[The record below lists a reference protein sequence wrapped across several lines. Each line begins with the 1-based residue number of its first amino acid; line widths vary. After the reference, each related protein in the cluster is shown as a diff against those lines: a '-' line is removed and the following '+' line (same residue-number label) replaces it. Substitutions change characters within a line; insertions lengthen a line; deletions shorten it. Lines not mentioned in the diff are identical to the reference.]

1 MSNVLGDV
9 VKKRIGRAMKQNR
22 LVLFSFMM
30 ALAFSLFTA
39 PVIGQEQ
46 PPAAKSGGLT
56 PMQPKQFPVGV
67 QWCSCRLNGKSVGLN
82 QPTLQLDAQ
91 LRMRGFG
98 GCNTFSAVAY
108 PLKNQGLAVGPL
120 ALTRKECAKAEME
133 LEKAY
138 LLTLRTT
145 AKWEERE
152 GILILLGQAG
162 ELKFD
167 RALF

>member
-67 QWCSCRLNGKSVGLN
+67 QWVLVSLNGKSVGLN

-120 ALTRKECAKAEME
+120 ALTRKKCAKAEME

>member
-1 MSNVLGDV
+1 M
-9 VKKRIGRAMKQNR
+9 KRLIDTGRGLLIAMM
-22 LVLFSFMM
+22 LCGFIV
-30 ALAFSLFTA
+30 
-39 PVIGQEQ
+39 PVIAQEQ
-46 PPAAKSGGLT
+46 PPAGAKSGGLA

-67 QWCSCRLNGKSVGLN
+67 QWVLVTLNGKSVGLN

-108 PLKNQGLAVGPL
+108 PLKNQGLAVGPI
-120 ALTRKECAKAEME
+120 ALTRKECAKAEMD

-138 LLTLRTT
+138 LLGLRTT
-145 AKWEERE
+145 GKWEERD
-152 GILILLGQAG
+152 GSLLLVGQAG

>member
-1 MSNVLGDV
+1 MKRFRDAGRGLLISLV
-9 VKKRIGRAMKQNR
+9 VG
-22 LVLFSFMM
+22 SFFAP
-30 ALAFSLFTA
+30 ALA
-39 PVIGQEQ
+39 QDQ
-46 PPAAKSGGLT
+46 PPAGAKAGALT
-56 PMQPKQFPVGV
+56 TMQQKQFPVGV
-67 QWCSCRLNGKSVGLN
+67 QWVLVSLNGKSVGLN

-91 LRMRGFG
+91 LRMRGFS

-120 ALTRKECAKAEME
+120 ALTRKECAKAEMD

-138 LLTLRTT
+138 LLGLRTT
-145 AKWEERE
+145 GKWEERD
-152 GILILLGQAG
+152 GSLLLVGQAG

>member
-1 MSNVLGDV
+1 MKRFRDAGRGFLISLV
-9 VKKRIGRAMKQNR
+9 VGAFIAP
-22 LVLFSFMM
+22 
-30 ALAFSLFTA
+30 ALA
-39 PVIGQEQ
+39 QDQ
-46 PPAAKSGGLT
+46 PPAGAKSGALT
-56 PMQPKQFPVGV
+56 TMQPKQFPVGV
-67 QWCSCRLNGKSVGLN
+67 QWVLVSLNGKSVGLN

-91 LRMRGFG
+91 LRMRGFS

-120 ALTRKECAKAEME
+120 ALTRKECAKAEMD

-138 LLTLRTT
+138 LLGLRTT
-145 AKWEERE
+145 GKWEERD
-152 GILILLGQAG
+152 GSLLLVGQAG

>member
-1 MSNVLGDV
+1 MVLGM
-9 VKKRIGRAMKQNR
+9 KNTKGKTMKQNR
-22 LVLFSFMM
+22 LMFVGLMLALTTALFSVPV
-30 ALAFSLFTA
+30 AAQDQA
-39 PVIGQEQ
+39 PAG
-46 PPAAKSGGLT
+46 KSGALT

-67 QWCSCRLNGKSVGLN
+67 QWVLVSLNGKSVGFN

-108 PLKNQGLAVGPL
+108 PMKNQGLAVGPI
-120 ALTRKECAKAEME
+120 ALTRKECDKAEME

-138 LLTLRTT
+138 LLALRT
-145 AKWEERE
+145 AGKWEERD
-152 GILILLGQAG
+152 GGLTLLGQSG
-162 ELKFD
+162 ELKFE

>member
-9 VKKRIGRAMKQNR
+9 VKKRRGRAMKQNR

-30 ALAFSLFTA
+30 ALASSVFTA
-39 PVIGQEQ
+39 PVIAQEQ

-67 QWCSCRLNGKSVGLN
+67 QWVLVSLNGKSVGLN

-120 ALTRKECAKAEME
+120 ALTR
-133 LEKAY
+133 LS
-138 LLTLRTT
+138 
-145 AKWEERE
+145 
-152 GILILLGQAG
+152 LIHI
-162 ELKFD
+162 
-167 RALF
+167 

>member
-1 MSNVLGDV
+1 
-9 VKKRIGRAMKQNR
+9 MKHNR
-22 LVLFSFMM
+22 LVLFGLLL
-30 ALAFSLFTA
+30 ALIASASA
-39 PVIGQEQ
+39 PLRAQEQ
-46 PPAAKSGGLT
+46 APSGKSGGLA

-67 QWCSCRLNGKSVGLN
+67 QWVLVTLNGKSVGLN

-108 PLKNQGLAVGPL
+108 PLKSQGLAVGPL
-120 ALTRKECAKAEME
+120 ALTRKECAKAEMD

-138 LLTLRTT
+138 LLALRT
-145 AKWEERE
+145 AVKWEERD
-152 GILILLGQAG
+152 GSLILTGQAG

>member
-1 MSNVLGDV
+1 M
-9 VKKRIGRAMKQNR
+9 KRFKNASAGLLLA
-22 LVLFSFMM
+22 LVGCVFV
-30 ALAFSLFTA
+30 A
-39 PVIGQEQ
+39 PAIAQEQ
-46 PPAAKSGGLT
+46 PPAGGKPGALT
-56 PMQPKQFPVGV
+56 TMQQKQFPVGV
-67 QWCSCRLNGKSVGLN
+67 QWVLVSLNGKSMGLT

-91 LRMRGFG
+91 LRMRGFS

-120 ALTRKECAKAEME
+120 ALTRKECAKAEMD

-138 LLTLRTT
+138 LLGLRMTG
-145 AKWEERE
+145 KWEERE
-152 GILILLGQAG
+152 GNLFLFGQAG

>member
-1 MSNVLGDV
+1 MKRFRGAGRGLLISLV
-9 VKKRIGRAMKQNR
+9 VGAF
-22 LVLFSFMM
+22 VAP
-30 ALAFSLFTA
+30 ALA
-39 PVIGQEQ
+39 QDQ
-46 PPAAKSGGLT
+46 PPAGAKSGALT
-56 PMQPKQFPVGV
+56 TMQPKQFPVGV
-67 QWCSCRLNGKSVGLN
+67 QWVLVSLNGKSVGLN

-91 LRMRGFG
+91 LRMRGFS

-138 LLTLRTT
+138 LLGLRTT
-145 AKWEERE
+145 GKWEERD
-152 GILILLGQAG
+152 GALLLVGQAG

>member
-1 MSNVLGDV
+1 
-9 VKKRIGRAMKQNR
+9 MKR
-22 LVLFSFMM
+22 LVDTGRGLLIAMM
-30 ALAFSLFTA
+30 LGGFIA
-39 PVIGQEQ
+39 PVIAQEQ
-46 PPAAKSGGLT
+46 PPAGAKSGGLA

-67 QWCSCRLNGKSVGLN
+67 QWVLVTLNGKSVGLN

-108 PLKNQGLAVGPL
+108 PLKNQGLAVGPI
-120 ALTRKECAKAEME
+120 ALTRKECAKTEMD

-138 LLTLRTT
+138 LLGLRT
-145 AKWEERE
+145 AGKWEERE
-152 GILILLGQAG
+152 GSLFLVGQAG
-162 ELKFD
+162 ELKFE

>member
-1 MSNVLGDV
+1 MKRFRGAGRGLLIALILGGFV
-9 VKKRIGRAMKQNR
+9 VP
-22 LVLFSFMM
+22 
-30 ALAFSLFTA
+30 ALA
-39 PVIGQEQ
+39 QDQ
-46 PPAAKSGGLT
+46 PAAGAKSGALT

-67 QWCSCRLNGKSVGLN
+67 QWVLVSLNGKSVGLN

-91 LRMRGFG
+91 LRMRGFS

-120 ALTRKECAKAEME
+120 ALTRKECAKAEMD

-152 GILILLGQAG
+152 GSLILVGQAG

>member
-1 MSNVLGDV
+1 MARRGSEMRAKPSVMIARCAALLVLGLVSVDPLTV
-9 VKKRIGRAMKQNR
+9 HAQNQPAPEKKSG
-22 LVLFSFMM
+22 
-30 ALAFSLFTA
+30 ALA
-39 PVIGQEQ
+39 
-46 PPAAKSGGLT
+46 

-67 QWCSCRLNGKSVGLN
+67 QWVLVSLNGKSVGFN

-108 PLKNQGLAVGPL
+108 PMRNQGLAVGPI
-120 ALTRKECAKAEME
+120 ALTRKECDKADMD

-138 LLTLRTT
+138 LLALRT
-145 AKWEERE
+145 AGRWEERD
-152 GILILLGQAG
+152 GGLVIIGQSG
-162 ELKFD
+162 ELRFD

>member
-30 ALAFSLFTA
+30 ALAFNLFTA
-39 PVIGQEQ
+39 PVISQEQ

-67 QWCSCRLNGKSVGLN
+67 QWVLVSLNGKSVGLN

-120 ALTRKECAKAEME
+120 ALTRKKCAKAEME

-138 LLTLRTT
+138 LFTLRTT

>member
-1 MSNVLGDV
+1 MKRFRSVGRGLLISLV
-9 VKKRIGRAMKQNR
+9 VGAFF
-22 LVLFSFMM
+22 VP
-30 ALAFSLFTA
+30 ALA
-39 PVIGQEQ
+39 QDQ
-46 PPAAKSGGLT
+46 PPAGAKSGGLA

-67 QWCSCRLNGKSVGLN
+67 QWVLVSLNGKSVGLN

-91 LRMRGFG
+91 LRMRGFS

-120 ALTRKECAKAEME
+120 ALTRKECAKAEMD

-138 LLTLRTT
+138 LLGLRTT
-145 AKWEERE
+145 GKWEERD
-152 GILILLGQAG
+152 GSLLLVGQAG

>member
-1 MSNVLGDV
+1 MAGRGSEMRAKPSVMIARCAALLVMGLVSVDPLAVHAQNQPAPE
-9 VKKRIGRAMKQNR
+9 KKSG
-22 LVLFSFMM
+22 
-30 ALAFSLFTA
+30 ALA
-39 PVIGQEQ
+39 
-46 PPAAKSGGLT
+46 

-67 QWCSCRLNGKSVGLN
+67 QWVLVSLNGKSVGFN

-120 ALTRKECAKAEME
+120 ALTRKECAKAEMD

-138 LLTLRTT
+138 LLSLRTT

-152 GILILLGQAG
+152 GGLILSGQSG
-162 ELKFD
+162 ELKFE

>member
-1 MSNVLGDV
+1 MTH
-9 VKKRIGRAMKQNR
+9 NR
-22 LVLFSFMM
+22 MVLFSLMLVLV
-30 ALAFSLFTA
+30 AAVSGT
-39 PVIGQEQ
+39 PVKAQEQ
-46 PPAAKSGGLT
+46 PAAGKSGALT

-67 QWCSCRLNGKSVGLN
+67 QWVLVSLNGKSVGLN

-120 ALTRKECAKAEME
+120 ALTRKECPKAEMD

-138 LLTLRTT
+138 LLSLRTT

-152 GILILLGQAG
+152 GSLILVGQAG

>member
-1 MSNVLGDV
+1 
-9 VKKRIGRAMKQNR
+9 MKHNR
-22 LVLFSFMM
+22 LVLFGLLL
-30 ALAFSLFTA
+30 ALIASASA
-39 PVIGQEQ
+39 PLRAQEQ
-46 PPAAKSGGLT
+46 APSGKSGGLA

-67 QWCSCRLNGKSVGLN
+67 QWVLVTLNGKSVGLN

-108 PLKNQGLAVGPL
+108 PLKSQGLAVGPL
-120 ALTRKECAKAEME
+120 ALTRKECAKAEMD

-138 LLTLRTT
+138 LLSLRTT

-152 GILILLGQAG
+152 GGLILSGQSG
-162 ELKFD
+162 ELKFE

>member
-1 MSNVLGDV
+1 
-9 VKKRIGRAMKQNR
+9 MKHNR

-30 ALAFSLFTA
+30 ALASIIFTA
-39 PVIGQEQ
+39 PLVAQEQ
-46 PPAAKSGGLT
+46 PPAGKSGGLI

-67 QWCSCRLNGKSVGLN
+67 QWVLVSLNGKSVGFN

-108 PLKNQGLAVGPL
+108 PMKNQGLAVGPI
-120 ALTRKECAKAEME
+120 ALTRKECDKAEME

-138 LLTLRTT
+138 LLALRT
-145 AKWEERE
+145 AGKWEERD
-152 GILILLGQAG
+152 GGLTLLGQSG
-162 ELKFD
+162 ELKFE

>member
-1 MSNVLGDV
+1 M
-9 VKKRIGRAMKQNR
+9 KRFKNAAAGLLLA
-22 LVLFSFMM
+22 LVGGVFI
-30 ALAFSLFTA
+30 A
-39 PVIGQEQ
+39 PAIAQEQ
-46 PPAAKSGGLT
+46 PPAGGKSGALT
-56 PMQPKQFPVGV
+56 TMQQKQFPVGV
-67 QWCSCRLNGKSVGLN
+67 QWVLVSLNGKSIGLT

-91 LRMRGFG
+91 LRMRGFS

-120 ALTRKECAKAEME
+120 ALTRKECAKAEMD

-138 LLTLRTT
+138 LLGLRTT
-145 AKWEERE
+145 GKWEERE
-152 GILILLGQAG
+152 GNLFLFGQAG